1 MNRYYYLADICI
13 NKKDIEERNPIFSE
27 AGGNRALYI
36 AKSIGKEIEIVS
48 FGRPKNKGYFKR
60 VNKQIT
66 DKISIVY
73 LSALNINFF
82 IKYIYSIL
90 ELFFYLLPKIKYGDK
105 VIVYNCDFS
114 KVVSLI
120 LVRIIKNFDIILE
133 IEEFYSSKSRIL
145 QKIYRYLEMLI
156 IKKTDYFIFSNRNT
170 LNRIK
175 SIKKTKTK
183 IKYLI
188 SFGYSD
194 GRIVK
199 ILPTKSTRRPFILY
213 SGRDDYHGG
222 FDILLESLKYID
234 IKLNLI
240 ITGKNFEGSNFE
252 KYETKFVNIE
262 NKGFLKKEDYEILL
276 QKANLCI
283 SPLRSKCDFAR
294 FSFPSKIIQYLRYGN
309 IVISSEIEAINQL
322 GILRKYIFT
331 YTEDDPM
338 LLSTIIKKNY
348 KKRILRSHII
358 DDFNKFYD
366 NKTKELKNFFE
377 GIRNIEI

>member
-1 MNRYYYLADICI
+1 MNRYYYLANICI
-13 NKKDIEERNPIFSE
+13 NKKDIEERDPIFSE

-73 LSALNINFF
+73 LSALNINFLR
-82 IKYIYSIL
+82 YIYSIL

-133 IEEFYSSKSRIL
+133 IEEFYSTNAKPKIL

-194 GRIVK
+194 DKIIK
-199 ILPTKSTRRPFILY
+199 ILTSENNPRPFILY
-213 SGRDDYHGG
+213 SGRNDYHGG

-240 ITGKNFEGSNFE
+240 ITGKNFEGLNFE

-262 NKGFLKKEDYEILL
+262 NKGFLKKKDYEILL
-276 QKANLCI
+276 RKANLCI
-283 SPLRSKCDFAR
+283 NPLRSKCDFAR

-309 IVISSEIEAINQL
+309 IVVSSEIEAINQL
-322 GILRKYIFT
+322 GILRKYVFT
-331 YTEDDPM
+331 YPKDDPV

-348 KKRILRSHII
+348 KKRILESNII
-358 DDFNKFYD
+358 DDFNKFFD
-366 NKTKELKNFFE
+366 NKTKELKDFFK
-377 GIRNIEI
+377 EI

>member
-36 AKSIGKEIEIVS
+36 AKSVGKKIEIIS
-48 FGRPKNKGYFKR
+48 FGWPGNKGYFELVSK
-60 VNKQIT
+60 KIT

-73 LSALNINFF
+73 LSTLNIIFL
-82 IKYIYSIL
+82 KYIYSIL
-90 ELFFYLLPKIKYGDK
+90 ELFLYLLPKIKYGDK

-133 IEEFYSSKSRIL
+133 IEEFYSTNAKSKIL
-145 QKIYRYLEMLI
+145 QKIYKYLEILI
-156 IKKTDYFIFSNRNT
+156 IRKADYFIVSNRNM

-175 SIKKTKTK
+175 SIKKTK
-183 IKYLI
+183 IKFLI

-194 GRIVK
+194 GRIIKV
-199 ILPTKSTRRPFILY
+199 LPTKGTRRSFILY
-213 SGRDDYHGG
+213 SGRDDYYGG

-240 ITGKNFEGSNFE
+240 ITGKNFEGLNFE
-252 KYETKFVNIE
+252 KYKTKFVNIE
-262 NKGFLKKEDYEILL
+262 NKGFLKKEDFEILL
-276 QKANLCI
+276 KKANLCI

-294 FSFPSKIIQYLRYGN
+294 FSFPSKIIQYLEYGN
-309 IVISSEIEAINQL
+309 IVVSSEIEAINQL

-331 YTEDDPM
+331 YPEDDPR
-338 LLSTIIKKNY
+338 LLSRIIKKNY
-348 KKRILRSHII
+348 KKRILKSNII
-358 DDFNKFYD
+358 DDFNKFFN

-377 GIRNIEI
+377 GI

>member
-1 MNRYYYLADICI
+1 MNRYYYLANVCI
-13 NKKDIEERNPIFSE
+13 NKKDIEERDPIFSE
-27 AGGNRALYI
+27 AGRDRALYI
-36 AKSIGKEIEIVS
+36 AKSVGKKIEIIS
-48 FGRPKNKGYFKR
+48 FGRPRNKGYFKR
-60 VNKQIT
+60 VSKKIT

-73 LSALNINFF
+73 LSTLNINFF

-133 IEEFYSSKSRIL
+133 IEEFYSTNAKLKIL
-145 QKIYRYLEMLI
+145 QKIYKYLEILI
-156 IKKTDYFIFSNRNT
+156 IRKADYFIVSNRNM

-183 IKYLI
+183 LKFLI

-194 GRIVK
+194 DKIIK
-199 ILPTKSTRRPFILY
+199 ILPTKSTRRSFILY

-222 FDILLESLKYID
+222 FDILLEALKYID
-234 IKLNLI
+234 IKLNLV
-240 ITGKNFEGSNFE
+240 ITGKNFEGLNFE

-262 NKGFLKKEDYEILL
+262 NKGFLKKEDFEILL
-276 QKANLCI
+276 KKASLCI

-294 FSFPSKIIQYLRYGN
+294 FSFPSKIIQYLEYGN
-309 IVISSEIEAINQL
+309 IVVSSEIEAINQL

-331 YTEDDPM
+331 YPEDDPM
-338 LLSTIIKKNY
+338 LLSRIIKKNY
-348 KKRILRSHII
+348 KKKILKSNII
-358 DDFNKFYD
+358 DDFNKFFN

-377 GIRNIEI
+377 GI

>member
-1 MNRYYYLADICI
+1 MNRYYYLVDICL
-13 NKKDIEERNPIFSE
+13 NKKDIEERDPIFSE

-36 AKSIGKEIEIVS
+36 AKSVGKKIEIIS
-48 FGRPKNKGYFKR
+48 FGQPRNKGYFKR
-60 VNKQIT
+60 ISKKIT

-73 LSALNINFF
+73 LSALNIYFL
-82 IKYIYSIL
+82 KYIYSIL

-114 KVVSLI
+114 KVVSLV

-133 IEEFYSSKSRIL
+133 IEEFYSTKSKIL
-145 QKIYRYLEMLI
+145 QKIYKYLEIII
-156 IKKTDYFIFSNRNT
+156 IKKADCFIVSNRNT

-175 SIKKTKTK
+175 SVKKTKTK
-183 IKYLI
+183 IKFLI

-194 GRIVK
+194 DKIIK
-199 ILPTKSTRRPFILY
+199 ILPSENTPRSFILY
-213 SGRDDYHGG
+213 SGRDDFHGG

-240 ITGKNFEGSNFE
+240 LTGKNFEGVNFE

-262 NKGFLKKEDYEILL
+262 NKGFLKKKDFESLL
-276 QKANLCI
+276 KKASLCI

-309 IVISSEIEAINQL
+309 IVVSSEIEAINQL
-322 GILRKYIFT
+322 GILRKYVFT
-331 YTEDDPM
+331 YPKDDPM

-348 KKRILRSHII
+348 KKGILKSNII
-358 DDFNKFYD
+358 DDFNKFFD
-366 NKTKELKNFFE
+366 NKTKELKDFFK
-377 GIRNIEI
+377 EI

>member
-1 MNRYYYLADICI
+1 MNRYYYLVDICI
-13 NKKDIEERNPIFSE
+13 DKKDIEERDPIFSE

-36 AKSIGKEIEIVS
+36 AKSVGKKIEIIS
-48 FGRPKNKGYFKR
+48 FGRPRNKGYFKR
-60 VNKQIT
+60 ISKKIT

-73 LSALNINFF
+73 LSALNIYFL
-82 IKYIYSIL
+82 KYIYSIL

-114 KVVSLI
+114 KVVSLV

-133 IEEFYSSKSRIL
+133 IEEFYSTKSKIL
-145 QKIYRYLEMLI
+145 QKVYKYLEIII
-156 IKKTDYFIFSNRNT
+156 IKKADYFIVCNRNM
-170 LNRIK
+170 LNRVK

-183 IKYLI
+183 INFII

-194 GRIVK
+194 DK
-199 ILPTKSTRRPFILY
+199 IIKVLPSENTPRSFILY

-222 FDILLESLKYID
+222 FDVLLESLKYID

-240 ITGKNFEGSNFE
+240 ITGKNFEGLNFE

-262 NKGFLKKEDYEILL
+262 NKGFCKKEDFEILL
-276 QKANLCI
+276 KKASLCI

-309 IVISSEIEAINQL
+309 IVVSSEIEAINQL
-322 GILRKYIFT
+322 GILRKYVFT
-331 YTEDDPM
+331 YPKDDPM

-348 KKRILRSHII
+348 KKRILKSNII
-358 DDFNKFYD
+358 DDFNKFFD
-366 NKTKELKNFFE
+366 NKTKELKDFFK
-377 GIRNIEI
+377 EI

>member
-1 MNRYYYLADICI
+1 MNRYYYLANICI
-13 NKKDIEERNPIFSE
+13 NEKDIEERDPIFSE
-27 AGGNRALYI
+27 GGTNRVLYI
-36 AKSIGKEIEIVS
+36 AKSIGKKIEIIS
-48 FGRPKNKGYFKR
+48 FGRSRNKGYFKR
-60 VNKQIT
+60 VSKKIT

-73 LSALNINFF
+73 LSTLNISFL
-82 IKYIYSIL
+82 KYICSIL

-105 VIVYNCDFS
+105 VIIYNCDFS
-114 KVVSLI
+114 KGISLI
-120 LVRIIKNFDIILE
+120 LIRIIKNFDIILE
-133 IEEFYSSKSRIL
+133 IEELFSTNAKSKIL
-145 QKIYRYLEMLI
+145 RKIYKYLEILI
-156 IKKTDYFIFSNRNT
+156 IRKADYFIVCNRNT

-183 IKYLI
+183 IKFLI

-194 GRIVK
+194 DKIIK
-199 ILPTKSTRRPFILY
+199 ILPSENTPRSFILY
-213 SGRDDYHGG
+213 SGRDDYYGG
-222 FDILLESLKYID
+222 FDVLLESLKYID

-240 ITGKNFEGSNFE
+240 ITGKNFEGLNFK

-262 NKGFLKKEDYEILL
+262 NKEFLKKKDFEILL
-276 QKANLCI
+276 KKANLCI

-331 YTEDDPM
+331 YPEDDPM

-348 KKRILRSHII
+348 KKRILESNII

-377 GIRNIEI
+377 GI